1 MTPAPATTRYWHAA
15 RQPRYSITFAFALL
29 VAYEALAFGLSH
41 ASLASVRNGAGVMLK
56 SVFVLPTGCP
66 VAALEGAEL
75 S

>member
-1 MTPAPATTRYWHAA
+1 MMLSSPVSRYWQASRA
-15 RQPRYSITFAFALL
+15 PRYSLTFAFPLL